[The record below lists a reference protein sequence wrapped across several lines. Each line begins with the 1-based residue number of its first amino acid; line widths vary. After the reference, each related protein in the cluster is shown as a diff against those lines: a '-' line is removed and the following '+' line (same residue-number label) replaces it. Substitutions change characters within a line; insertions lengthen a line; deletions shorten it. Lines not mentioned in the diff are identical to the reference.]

1 MAKARK
7 KRSGSLEKRGG
18 IWLARWMI
26 NGKRFTRSTGESD
39 KRKALAKLD
48 EFTDPYRLKD
58 EQRILEK
65 QSARIRG
72 IAAEIEQAEDALP
85 ALTFADGWTVYT
97 QSQSRPRSGEVTL
110 ELYHNKY
117 KIFVDW
123 MRQRYP
129 DITELRGVSREIA
142 REFATEL
149 MSGTP
154 EEEKRKI
161 YNSRKWLKN
170 FWGVRRKH
178 NVVAELTDK
187 EKETVALHKANA
199 ELNIVFP
206 IRGATFNIYMNALAL
221 VWRHIA
227 QHERARIKINP
238 WSYNKD
244 TGEGIRRIPLKRAER
259 QHTRRPLTLEE
270 VYNLLNA
277 AQGEMR
283 LLIAFGFYTGLR
295 LGDICNLTWG
305 NIDRVSGVLTVRSV
319 KTDVETN
326 TAIHPALAR
335 IIEAETKKRTGY
347 IMPTMQARYSDR
359 KTGRSALVHEIVLL
373 FKSIGIQTQ
382 TKEQDGRR
390 ARPDCTFHSLRHTF
404 VSALRNRGVA
414 LRTAQA
420 LAGHTNA
427 EMTEHY
433 THMDERAVLTL
444 PDITDKE
451 IRANEQAAALP
462 FIEAATSAD
471 KRKITVD
478 DLRKSVADWTD
489 EQRAEA
495 LRIIGAAT
503 PGADRRRGRLT
514 HSRKERNR

>member
-72 IAAEIEQAEDALP
+72 ITEEIEQAEDALP
-85 ALTFADGWTVYT
+85 ALTFAEGWTVYT

-110 ELYHNKY
+110 EIYKLKY
-117 KIFVDW
+117 DTFVDW
-123 MRQRYP
+123 LQYRHP
-129 DITELRGVSREIA
+129 AITELRGVSREIA
-142 REFATEL
+142 QEFATEL
-149 MSGTP
+149 LNGTP
-154 EEEKRKI
+154 EAEKSKI
-161 YNSRKWLKN
+161 LNSRKWLARA
-170 FWGVRRKH
+170 RRRTRR
-178 NVVAELTDK
+178 NISELTES
-187 EKETVALHKANA
+187 EKETIALHTETASGK
-199 ELNIVFP
+199 IIKPV
-206 IRGATFNIYMNALAL
+206 RGSTFNIYMGVLTL

-244 TGEGIRRIPLKRAER
+244 TGEGIRRIALKRTER
-259 QHTRRPLTLEE
+259 HHVRRALTLEE
-270 VYNLLNA
+270 VYNLLKA

-305 NIDRVSGVLTVRSV
+305 NIDRVSGVLTVRSE
-319 KTDVETN
+319 KTDVETH

-335 IIEAETKKRTGY
+335 IIEAETKTRTGY
-347 IMPTMQARYSDR
+347 IMPTMHEKYANR
-359 KTGRSALVHEIVLL
+359 KLTRSKLVQQIISV
-373 FKSIGIQTQ
+373 FKSVGIKTQTQ
-382 TKEQDGRR
+382 EQDGKR

-414 LRTAQA
+414 LHTTQA
-420 LAGHTNA
+420 LAGHMNA

-433 THMDERAVLTL
+433 THEDERAVLAL
-444 PDITDKE
+444 PDITGKE

-514 HSRKERNR
+514 HSRKDRNR